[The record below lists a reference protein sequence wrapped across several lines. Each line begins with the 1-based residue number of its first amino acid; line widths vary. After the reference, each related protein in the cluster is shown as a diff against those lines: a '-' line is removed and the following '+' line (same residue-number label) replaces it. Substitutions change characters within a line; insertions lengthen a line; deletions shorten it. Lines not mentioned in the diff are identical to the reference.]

1 MADLAQHYRV
11 TRAIGA
17 AMIASLLID
26 AGVVEIIRA
35 RFAPFEGF
43 TRFSQWEVLRRPL
56 RRRRQRGGLLLLP
69 RPLAAALRVPLP
81 ALGPVAGVGAA
92 IRALTERPCPS

>member
-26 AGVVEIIRA
+26 AVVVEIIRA
-35 RFAPFEGF
+35 RFAPFEG
-43 TRFSQWEVLRRPL
+43 
-56 RRRRQRGGLLLLP
+56 LLLP
-69 RPLAAALRVPLP
+69 RPLAAALWDPLP

-92 IRALTERPCPS
+92 IRAMTERPCPS